1 MGECSGVGVQDPEDV
16 GSLGALRAPSN
27 WGVDIDLIDS
37 CHVLDMGRNGGL
49 RSALGSCRRTSG
61 STF

>member
-16 GSLGALRAPSN
+16 GSLRDLRAPSN